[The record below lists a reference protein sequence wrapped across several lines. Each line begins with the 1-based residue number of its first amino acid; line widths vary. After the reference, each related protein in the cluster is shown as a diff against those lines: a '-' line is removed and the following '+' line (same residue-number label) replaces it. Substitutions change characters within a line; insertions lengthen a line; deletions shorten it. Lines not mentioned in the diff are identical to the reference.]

1 MDLDRTPRTTYSR
14 SPEYNGLTPLEAS
27 RRRTKGT
34 TPGSLHATMI
44 RAVDEKAERWDLIKR
59 RFGFLAFI
67 LVQPREKVAKLLPK
81 WRKAVFLG
89 YSQKN
94 SAWIFGCYTEDS
106 RTRGGIRWAEYGAGD
121 AKFLEAC
128 LVSDLNSLKPK
139 ANGVVI
145 PEDAL
150 RELSDRIGM
159 GEINPSLG
167 RLPGYGEERRHPLE
181 GP

>member
-1 MDLDRTPRTTYSR
+1 M
-14 SPEYNGLTPLEAS
+14 
-27 RRRTKGT
+27 
-34 TPGSLHATMI
+34 
-44 RAVDEKAERWDLIKR
+44 
-59 RFGFLAFI
+59 
-67 LVQPREKVAKLLPK
+67 AKLLPK

-89 YSQKN
+89 YSEKN

-106 RTRGGIRWAEYGAGD
+106 RTRGGLRWAEYETRD
-121 AKFLEAC
+121 AKFLEES
-128 LVSDLNSLKPK
+128 LVSDVNSLKPK

-167 RLPGYGEERRHPLE
+167 RLPGYGEERKRPPE
-181 GP
+181 GLRTDGAERKAPPEVP